1 MALIHEK
8 LKDKDV
14 AGITKITRKISVPIL
29 PKDEDKILRIL
40 LPTMPPNLFIK

>member
-29 PKDEDKILRIL
+29 PKDEDRILRIL
-40 LPTMPPNLFIK
+40 LPIMPPNLLIK